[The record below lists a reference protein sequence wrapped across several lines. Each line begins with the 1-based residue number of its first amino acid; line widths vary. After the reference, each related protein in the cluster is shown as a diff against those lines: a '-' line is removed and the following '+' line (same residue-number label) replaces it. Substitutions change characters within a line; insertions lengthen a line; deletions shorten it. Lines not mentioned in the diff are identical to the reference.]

1 MNEYRNIDNVV
12 NDAKQPVM
20 LLKDEALPD
29 LSVIPKISDQVTL
42 ATNEGCSLLVEIT
55 NIEDGLNIFKGKV
68 IHGYYSE
75 NNSDNIDIGEMVEF
89 SREKISSIHQK

>member
-12 NDAKQPVM
+12 DDAKEPVM

-42 ATNEGCSLLVEIT
+42 ATDEGYSLLVEIT
-55 NIEDGLNIFKGKV
+55 DIADDLNVFKGKV
-68 IHGYYSE
+68 IHGYYPK
-75 NNSDNIDIGEMVEF
+75 NNSDNINTGEMVEF
-89 SREKISSIHQK
+89 SRNKIESIHQK